1 MGLLSSDSHVTLKPS
16 FEVFVQWLR
25 QALDNLYD
33 THAIQRSP
41 LADLFGQEQM
51 TRLLKGQNLRKVL
64 LQCIQSLG
72 ETKLPNSSPDW
83 LAYRILEMRYL
94 DGLPVD
100 EIAIELSISKS
111 QFFRDQAR
119 AVNLLADM
127 AWDHY
132 QALANHPAEQISLTE
147 KNLAEAE
154 AKRLSDQS
162 AREMVDLDQLVEDLH
177 STLERLGQPGFWKAG
192 TAAKQHALLPSANRV
207 MLRQAVLILS
217 GWAASRY
224 PHGELSLET
233 FRRSG
238 SMGLT
243 LRVSGKASEDGAAD
257 DRSMEIA
264 GELLAA
270 LGGKLTIAEQ
280 PGAWQASLEWSNA
293 EPVVLVVD
301 DDADILALFRRYL
314 AGYPWQVL
322 APTSGA
328 EAPKLIESMRP
339 AVVMLDVMMPQVD
352 GWELL
357 AAIKNNPA
365 TRDIPVIVCS
375 VLKSPALALNLGAA
389 AYLPKPVSQQALIEA
404 LAHWSQPGY
413 TAAPGS

>member
-1 MGLLSSDSHVTLKPS
+1 MMSDQPS
-16 FEVFVQWLR
+16 APTFEAFVQWLR
-25 QALDNLYD
+25 HALDNLYD

-94 DGLPVD
+94 DGQPVD

-119 AVNLLADM
+119 AVNLLADI
-127 AWDHY
+127 AWDRY
-132 QALANHPAEQISLTE
+132 QSLGNLPADQMPPTE

-162 AREMVDLDQLVEDLH
+162 KREIVDLDQLVEDLH
-177 STLERLGQPGFWKAG
+177 STLEMLGQPGFWKAG
-192 TAAKQHALLPSANRV
+192 ISAKQHVLLPSANRV

-224 PHGELSLET
+224 PHGELFMET
-233 FRRSG
+233 FRCSG
-238 SMGLT
+238 SMGLA
-243 LRVSGKASEDGAAD
+243 LQVNGEASGDCAAD
-257 DRSMEIA
+257 DRSIDIA
-264 GELLAA
+264 GELLAS
-270 LGGKLTIAEQ
+270 LGGKLNIAEQ
-280 PGAWQASLEWSNA
+280 PGAWQASLEWGNA
-293 EPVVLVVD
+293 EPVMLVID
-301 DDADILALFRRYL
+301 DDVDILALFRRYL
-314 AGYPWQVL
+314 TGYPWQVL
-322 APTSGA
+322 APANGA
-328 EAPKLIESMRP
+328 EAPKLIETIRP

-404 LAHWSQPGY
+404 LAHWSQPSY

>member
-1 MGLLSSDSHVTLKPS
+1 MMSDQSPSPS

-33 THAIQRSP
+33 TYAIQRSP
-41 LADLFGQEQM
+41 LADLFGQKQM

-83 LAYRILEMRYL
+83 LAYRILELRYL
-94 DGLPVD
+94 DGLPGD
-100 EIAIELSISKS
+100 EIAVELSISKS
-111 QFFRDQAR
+111 QFFRDQAQ
-119 AVNLLADM
+119 AVNLLADIV
-127 AWDHY
+127 WDRY
-132 QALANHPAEQISLTE
+132 QALASIPADPMPLSE
-147 KNLAEAE
+147 KNLARAE

-162 AREMVDLDQLVEDLH
+162 TREVVDLNQLVEDLH
-177 STLERLGQPGFWKAG
+177 STLEMLGQPGFLKPGIRAG
-192 TAAKQHALLPSANRV
+192 HNVLLPSANRV
-207 MLRQAVLILS
+207 MLRQAVLILC

-224 PHGELSLET
+224 PHGQLTLET

-238 SMGLT
+238 SMGLA
-243 LRVSGKASEDGAAD
+243 LQVSGEAGGVPAAD
-257 DRSMEIA
+257 DRSIDIA
-264 GELLAA
+264 GELLAS
-270 LGGKLTIAEQ
+270 LGGKLIIAEQ

-314 AGYPWQVL
+314 TGYPWQVL
-322 APTSGA
+322 APANGA
-328 EAPKLIESMRP
+328 EAPKLIETIRP

-357 AAIKNNPA
+357 AAIKSNPA

-375 VLKSPALALNLGAA
+375 VLKSPALAIKLGAA

-404 LAHWSQPGY
+404 LARWSQPSY
-413 TAAPGS
+413 TAASGS

>member
-1 MGLLSSDSHVTLKPS
+1 MMSDQSPSPS

-41 LADLFGQEQM
+41 LANLFGQEQM
-51 TRLLKGQNLRKVL
+51 THLMKGQNLRKVL

-83 LAYRILEMRYL
+83 QAYRILELRYL
-94 DGLPVD
+94 DGLPGD

-111 QFFRDQAR
+111 QFFRDQAQ
-119 AVNLLADM
+119 AVNLLADIV
-127 AWDHY
+127 WDRY
-132 QALANHPAEQISLTE
+132 QALSNTRADQTPLTE
-147 KNLAEAE
+147 KNLARAE

-162 AREMVDLDQLVEDLH
+162 TREVVDLNQLIEDLR
-177 STLERLGQPGFWKAG
+177 STLEMLGPPGFLKAG
-192 TAAKQHALLPSANRV
+192 VRQGQNVLLPSANRV

-217 GWAASRY
+217 GWVANRY
-224 PHGELSLET
+224 PRGQLTLET
-233 FRRSG
+233 FRRSA
-238 SMGLT
+238 SIGLA
-243 LRVSGKASEDGAAD
+243 LQVSGAANSVPAAD
-257 DRSMEIA
+257 DRSIDIA
-264 GELLAA
+264 GELLASV
-270 LGGKLTIAEQ
+270 GGKLNIAEQ

-314 AGYPWQVL
+314 TGYPWQVL
-322 APTSGA
+322 APPTGG
-328 EAPKLIESMRP
+328 EAPKLIETIRP

-357 AAIKNNPA
+357 AAIKSNPA

-375 VLKSPALALNLGAA
+375 VLKSPALALKLGAA

-404 LAHWSQPGY
+404 LARWSQASY
-413 TAAPGS
+413 TAATGS

>member
-1 MGLLSSDSHVTLKPS
+1 MMNDQPPS
-16 FEVFVQWLR
+16 PTFDVFVQWLR

-41 LADLFGQEQM
+41 LANLFGQEQM
-51 TRLLKGQNLRKVL
+51 THLMKGQNLRKVL

-83 LAYRILEMRYL
+83 QAYRILELRYL
-94 DGLPVD
+94 DGLPGD

-111 QFFRDQAR
+111 QFFRDQAQ
-119 AVNLLADM
+119 AVNLLADIV
-127 AWDHY
+127 WDRY
-132 QALANHPAEQISLTE
+132 QALSNTRADQTPLTE
-147 KNLAEAE
+147 KNLARAE

-162 AREMVDLDQLVEDLH
+162 TREVVDLNQLIEDLR
-177 STLERLGQPGFWKAG
+177 STLEMLGPPGFLKAG
-192 TAAKQHALLPSANRV
+192 VRQGQNVLLPSANRV
-207 MLRQAVLILS
+207 MLRQAVLILC
-217 GWAASRY
+217 GWVANRY
-224 PHGELSLET
+224 PRGQLTLET
-233 FRRSG
+233 FRRSA
-238 SMGLT
+238 SIGLA
-243 LRVSGKASEDGAAD
+243 LQVSGAANSVPAAD
-257 DRSMEIA
+257 DRSIDIA
-264 GELLAA
+264 GELLASV
-270 LGGKLTIAEQ
+270 GGKLNIAEQ

-314 AGYPWQVL
+314 TGYPWQVL
-322 APTSGA
+322 APPTGG
-328 EAPKLIESMRP
+328 EAPKLIETIRP

-357 AAIKNNPA
+357 AAIKSNPA

-375 VLKSPALALNLGAA
+375 VLKSPALALKLGAA

-404 LAHWSQPGY
+404 LARWSQASY
-413 TAAPGS
+413 TAATGS

>member
-1 MGLLSSDSHVTLKPS
+1 MMSEQPTSPT
-16 FEVFVQWLR
+16 FELFVLWLR
-25 QALDNLYD
+25 HAMDNLYD

-41 LADLFGQEQM
+41 LADLFGQDQM

-83 LAYRILEMRYL
+83 LAYRILELRYL

-119 AVNLLADM
+119 AVNLLADIV
-127 AWDHY
+127 WNRY
-132 QALANHPAEQISLTE
+132 QLLGKISADQKPFTE
-147 KNLAEAE
+147 KNLAHVE

-162 AREMVDLDQLVEDLH
+162 TREVVDLDQLVEELRTTLDL
-177 STLERLGQPGFWKAG
+177 LGQPGFLKASVRAG
-192 TAAKQHALLPSANRV
+192 HNVLLPSANRV
-207 MLRQAVLILS
+207 MLRQVVMILC
-217 GWAASRY
+217 GWTASRY
-224 PHGELSLET
+224 PCGELTLET
-233 FRRSG
+233 FLRPG
-238 SMGLT
+238 SMGLVV
-243 LRVSGKASEDGAAD
+243 RVSGDANGDAAPD
-257 DRSMEIA
+257 DRSIDIA
-264 GELLAA
+264 CQLLAS
-270 LGGKLTIAEQ
+270 LGGNLNITEQ
-280 PGAWQASLEWSNA
+280 SGTWQASLEWSNA

-314 AGYPWQVL
+314 TGYPWQVL
-322 APTSGA
+322 APATGV
-328 EAPKLIESMRP
+328 EVPKLIETIHP

-357 AAIKNNPA
+357 AAIKSNPA

-375 VLKSPALALNLGAA
+375 VLKSPALALKLGAA
-389 AYLPKPVSQQALIEA
+389 AYLPKPVSQQALIEV
-404 LAHWSQPGY
+404 LARWSQTSY

>member
-1 MGLLSSDSHVTLKPS
+1 MMSDQPPAPT

-33 THAIQRSP
+33 THAIQRNP

-119 AVNLLADM
+119 AVNLLADI
-127 AWDHY
+127 AWDRC
-132 QALANHPAEQISLTE
+132 QSLANLPADQMPPTE

-162 AREMVDLDQLVEDLH
+162 TREMVDLDQLVEDLH
-177 STLERLGQPGFWKAG
+177 STLEMLGQPGFWKAG
-192 TAAKQHALLPSANRV
+192 MRTKQNVLLPSANRV

-238 SMGLT
+238 SMGLA
-243 LRVSGKASEDGAAD
+243 LRVQVSGEASGDGAAD
-257 DRSMEIA
+257 DRSMDIA
-264 GELLAA
+264 GELLAS
-270 LGGKLTIAEQ
+270 LGGKLNIAEQ

-301 DDADILALFRRYL
+301 DDVDILALFRRYL
-314 AGYPWQVL
+314 TGYPWQVL
-322 APTSGA
+322 APANGA
-328 EAPKLIESMRP
+328 EAPKLIETIRP
-339 AVVMLDVMMPQVD
+339 AVVMLDVMMPRVD

-404 LAHWSQPGY
+404 LARWSQPSY

>member
-1 MGLLSSDSHVTLKPS
+1 MSDQPPAPT

-33 THAIQRSP
+33 THAIQRNP

-119 AVNLLADM
+119 AVNLLADI
-127 AWDHY
+127 AWDRC
-132 QALANHPAEQISLTE
+132 QALANLPADQMPPTE

-162 AREMVDLDQLVEDLH
+162 TREMVDLDQLVEDLH
-177 STLERLGQPGFWKAG
+177 STLEMLGQPGFWKAG
-192 TAAKQHALLPSANRV
+192 MRAKQNVLLPSANRV

-238 SMGLT
+238 SMGLA
-243 LRVSGKASEDGAAD
+243 LRVQVSGAASRGCTAD
-257 DRSMEIA
+257 DRSMDIA
-264 GELLAA
+264 GELLAS
-270 LGGKLTIAEQ
+270 LGGKLNITEQ

-301 DDADILALFRRYL
+301 DDVDILALFRRYL
-314 AGYPWQVL
+314 TGYPWQVL
-322 APTSGA
+322 APANGA
-328 EAPKLIESMRP
+328 EAPKLIETIRP
-339 AVVMLDVMMPQVD
+339 AVVMLDVMMPRVD

-404 LAHWSQPGY
+404 LARWSQPSY

>member
-1 MGLLSSDSHVTLKPS
+1 MMSDQPPAPT

-33 THAIQRSP
+33 THAIQRNP

-119 AVNLLADM
+119 AVNLLADI
-127 AWDHY
+127 AWDRY
-132 QALANHPAEQISLTE
+132 QSLANLPADQMPPIE

-162 AREMVDLDQLVEDLH
+162 TREMVDLDQLVEDLH
-177 STLERLGQPGFWKAG
+177 STLEMLGQPGFWKAG
-192 TAAKQHALLPSANRV
+192 MRAKQNLLLPSANRV

-224 PHGELSLET
+224 PHGELSIET

-238 SMGLT
+238 SMGLALQVNGEAGGVVAT
-243 LRVSGKASEDGAAD
+243 D
-257 DRSMEIA
+257 DRSIDIA
-264 GELLAA
+264 SELLAS
-270 LGGKLTIAEQ
+270 LGGKLNYAEK

-301 DDADILALFRRYL
+301 DDVDILALFRRYL
-314 AGYPWQVL
+314 TGYPWQVL
-322 APTSGA
+322 APANGA
-328 EAPKLIESMRP
+328 EAPKLIETIRP

-389 AYLPKPVSQQALIEA
+389 AYLPKPVTQQALIEA
-404 LAHWSQPGY
+404 LARWSQPRY

>member
-1 MGLLSSDSHVTLKPS
+1 MMNDQPPS
-16 FEVFVQWLR
+16 PTFDVFVQWLR

-41 LADLFGQEQM
+41 LANLFGQEQM
-51 TRLLKGQNLRKVL
+51 THLMKGQNLRKVL

-83 LAYRILEMRYL
+83 QAYRILELRYL
-94 DGLPVD
+94 DGLPGD

-111 QFFRDQAR
+111 QFFRDQAQ
-119 AVNLLADM
+119 AVNLLADIV
-127 AWDHY
+127 WDRY
-132 QALANHPAEQISLTE
+132 QALSNTRADQTPLTE
-147 KNLAEAE
+147 KNLARAE

-162 AREMVDLDQLVEDLH
+162 TREVVDLNQLIEDLR
-177 STLERLGQPGFWKAG
+177 STLEMLGPPGFLKAG
-192 TAAKQHALLPSANRV
+192 VRQGQNVLLPSANRV

-217 GWAASRY
+217 GWVANRY
-224 PHGELSLET
+224 PRGQLTLET
-233 FRRSG
+233 FRRSA
-238 SMGLT
+238 SIGLA
-243 LRVSGKASEDGAAD
+243 LQVSGAANSVPAAD
-257 DRSMEIA
+257 DRSIDIA
-264 GELLAA
+264 GELLASV
-270 LGGKLTIAEQ
+270 GGKLNIAEQ

-314 AGYPWQVL
+314 TGYPWQVL
-322 APTSGA
+322 APPTGG
-328 EAPKLIESMRP
+328 EAPKLIETIRP

-357 AAIKNNPA
+357 AAIKSNPA

-375 VLKSPALALNLGAA
+375 VLKSPALALKLGAA

-404 LAHWSQPGY
+404 LARWSQASY
-413 TAAPGS
+413 TAATGS

>member
-1 MGLLSSDSHVTLKPS
+1 MMSDQSPSPS

-33 THAIQRSP
+33 TYAIQRSP

-83 LAYRILEMRYL
+83 LAYRILELRYL
-94 DGLPVD
+94 DGLPGD
-100 EIAIELSISKS
+100 EIAVELSISKS
-111 QFFRDQAR
+111 QFFRDQAQ
-119 AVNLLADM
+119 AVNLLADIV
-127 AWDHY
+127 WDRY
-132 QALANHPAEQISLTE
+132 QALASIPADPMPLSE
-147 KNLAEAE
+147 KNLARAE

-162 AREMVDLDQLVEDLH
+162 TREVVDLNQLVEDLH
-177 STLERLGQPGFWKAG
+177 STLEMLGQPGFLKPGIRAG
-192 TAAKQHALLPSANRV
+192 HNVLLPSANRV
-207 MLRQAVLILS
+207 MLRQAVLILC

-224 PHGELSLET
+224 PHGQLTLET

-238 SMGLT
+238 SMGLA
-243 LRVSGKASEDGAAD
+243 LQVSGEAGGVPAAD
-257 DRSMEIA
+257 DRSIDIA
-264 GELLAA
+264 GELLAS
-270 LGGKLTIAEQ
+270 LGGKLIIAEQ

-314 AGYPWQVL
+314 TGYPWQVL
-322 APTSGA
+322 APANGA
-328 EAPKLIESMRP
+328 EAPKLIETIRP

-357 AAIKNNPA
+357 AAIKSNPA

-375 VLKSPALALNLGAA
+375 VLKSPALAIKLGAA

-404 LAHWSQPGY
+404 LARWSQPSY
-413 TAAPGS
+413 TAASGS